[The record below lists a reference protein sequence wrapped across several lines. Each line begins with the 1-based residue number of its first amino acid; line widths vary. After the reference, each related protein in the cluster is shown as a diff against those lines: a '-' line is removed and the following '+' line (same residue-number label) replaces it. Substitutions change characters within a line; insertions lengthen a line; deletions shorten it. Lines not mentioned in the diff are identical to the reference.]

1 MTMYKIINNLM
12 LAIMEKL
19 DRRETSLE
27 IKLYNLA
34 RRIFNKT
41 FFKLN
46 GYSAYDYKRNYEYFE
61 E

>member
-1 MTMYKIINNLM
+1 MIRLINNLM
-12 LAIMEKL
+12 LTIMEKL
-19 DRRETSLE
+19 DRRESSLE
-27 IKLYNLA
+27 IKLHNLA

-46 GYSAYDYKRNYEYFE
+46 GYSAYDYRKNFEYFE

>member
-1 MTMYKIINNLM
+1 MIRLINNLM

-19 DRRETSLE
+19 DRRESSLE
-27 IKLYNLA
+27 IKLHNLA

-46 GYSAYDYKRNYEYFE
+46 GYSAYDYRKNFEYFE

>member
-1 MTMYKIINNLM
+1 MIRLINNLM

-19 DRRETSLE
+19 DRRESSLE
-27 IKLYNLA
+27 IKLHNLA

-46 GYSAYDYKRNYEYFE
+46 GYSAYDYRRNY
-61 E
+61 